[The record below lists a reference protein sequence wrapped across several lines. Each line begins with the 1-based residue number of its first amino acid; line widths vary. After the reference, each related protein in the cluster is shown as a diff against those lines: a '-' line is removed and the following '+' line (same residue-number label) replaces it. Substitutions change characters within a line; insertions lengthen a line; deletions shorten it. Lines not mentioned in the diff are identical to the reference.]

1 MQEGTHYI
9 MGSDWCVWHP
19 PPPYLVIYSLSP
31 GDDRL
36 GTEDIQLET
45 CNYLAAVSN
54 IVSQQ
59 FLVSTN
65 LKHHR
70 HSSSCWNVTIP
81 GFSHTSLSMVTSPS
95 WVVTSYH
102 LAAKCPLDISIVRC
116 SLTCG
121 RPSTDQPSVAAHCS
135 QPSSAHITHWRL
147 QRQPNT
153 DCCSVLSHDWLA
165 LTLCFALIGATRQHF
180 SYCWQTCSDSWAP
193 TLTSPGLAKFS
204 TGIPHELGA
213 AAFPE
218 PERSNSLVWTE
229 MCLMHVT
236 DYCPQLVTRCA
247 TTDKT
252 LRKNSG
258 GDSILR

>member
-1 MQEGTHYI
+1 MIGLEQKI
-9 MGSDWCVWHP
+9 FSWR
-19 PPPYLVIYSLSP
+19 LVIILRRSQTLWVNSSL
-31 GDDRL
+31 
-36 GTEDIQLET
+36 
-45 CNYLAAVSN
+45 YLQIWN
-54 IVSQQ
+54 ITV
-59 FLVSTN
+59 TP
-65 LKHHR
+65 R
-70 HSSSCWNVTIP
+70 PCWNVTIP

-153 DCCSVLSHDWLA
+153 DCCSVLSPDWLM
-165 LTLCFALIGATRQHF
+165 LTLCSALIGATRQHF

-229 MCLMHVT
+229 MCLRHVT

-252 LRKNSG
+252 LRKSWWRFNFALTTLSN
-258 GDSILR
+258 

>member
-1 MQEGTHYI
+1 MIGLEQKI
-9 MGSDWCVWHP
+9 FSWR
-19 PPPYLVIYSLSP
+19 LVIILRRSQTLWVNSSL
-31 GDDRL
+31 
-36 GTEDIQLET
+36 
-45 CNYLAAVSN
+45 YLQIWN
-54 IVSQQ
+54 ITV
-59 FLVSTN
+59 TP
-65 LKHHR
+65 R
-70 HSSSCWNVTIP
+70 PCWNVTIP

-153 DCCSVLSHDWLA
+153 DCCSVLSPDWLV
-165 LTLCFALIGATRQHF
+165 LTLCSALIGATRQHF

-193 TLTSPGLAKFS
+193 TLTGVCHLQNLARAFLMS
-204 TGIPHELGA
+204 WELR
-213 AAFPE
+213 PS
-218 PERSNSLVWTE
+218 RNQSDQIVWSGQKCVWC
-229 MCLMHVT
+229 MWPIIVHNWSQDVR
-236 DYCPQLVTRCA
+236 QLTRHCGRA
-247 TTDKT
+247 
-252 LRKNSG
+252 G